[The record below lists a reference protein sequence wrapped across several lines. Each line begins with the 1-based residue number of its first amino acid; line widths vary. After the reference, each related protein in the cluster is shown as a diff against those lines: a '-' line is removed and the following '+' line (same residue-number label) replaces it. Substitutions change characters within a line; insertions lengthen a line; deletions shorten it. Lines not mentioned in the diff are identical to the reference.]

1 MIEGERASLS
11 DSLWTA
17 TAAPGPRFGPLTGD
31 LRADVAIIG
40 AGFTGLSAALHL
52 AEGGARVVVIDV
64 HQPGWGASGRNGG
77 QVNPGLKD
85 GPATLRAHFGDATA
99 SRLIAMSGGA
109 ADLVF
114 DLIDRHAI
122 ACDAVR
128 NGWLRAAVTQAQAD
142 DLHAL
147 AREWEGEGGGVDPLD
162 RDAMARATGTGDYA
176 GGVIDRRGGTLHPL
190 NYALGL
196 ARAAAQAGAAIHGD
210 TPATGLSRQ
219 GSLWQVATPR
229 GTISAD
235 RVLLATNAYSGPLH
249 RDLSRSVVPVC
260 SVQVATA
267 PLSPNVAASIL
278 PAGAHVS
285 DTRRL
290 LLYFRKD
297 AKGRFIMGGRG
308 SLREGST
315 LTQQA
320 RLRAASERMFP
331 QLQGTA
337 WDHAWGG
344 LVAVTPDHM
353 PHLHELAPGLMAG
366 LGYNGRG
373 IAMATAMGREMA
385 LWSLGHAAE
394 DLSFPVTPVR
404 PLPFAFARGV
414 AVELEILRQ
423 RLLDRFNL

>member
-17 TAAPGPRFGPLTGD
+17 TAAPVSRFAPLAGD

-52 AEGGARVVVIDV
+52 AEGGARVVVIDT

-85 GPATLRAHFGDATA
+85 GPAALRARFGDGIAA
-99 SRLIAMSGGA
+99 RLIAMSGGA

-128 NGWLRAAVTQAQAD
+128 NGWLRAGVTPAQAH

-162 RDAMARATGTGDYA
+162 RDAMARATGTDDYV

-196 ARAAAQAGAAIHGD
+196 ARAAVQAGAAIHGD
-210 TPATGLSRQ
+210 TPATGLSRR
-219 GSLWQVATPR
+219 GGLWRVDTAHGALT
-229 GTISAD
+229 AD
-235 RVLLATNAYSGPLH
+235 KVLLATNAYSGPLH

-285 DTRRL
+285 DARRL

-297 AKGRFIMGGRG
+297 AAGRFIMGGRG
-308 SLREGST
+308 SFREGPT
-315 LTQQA
+315 LAQQA
-320 RLRAASERMFP
+320 RLRAVSERLFP
-331 QLQGTA
+331 QLRGTR

-385 LWSLGHAAE
+385 HWSLGRAAG
-394 DLSFPVTPVR
+394 DLSCPVTPVR
-404 PLPFAFARGV
+404 PLPFAFARGA
-414 AVELEILRQ
+414 AVEFEILRQ

>member
-1 MIEGERASLS
+1 MIPDERPSLA
-11 DSLWTA
+11 DSLWSA
-17 TAAPGPRFGPLTGD
+17 TALPGPAFDPMDGD
-31 LRADVAIIG
+31 VRADVAVVG
-40 AGFTGLSAALHL
+40 AGYTGLSAALHL
-52 AEGGARVVVIDV
+52 AEAGARVVVIDA

-85 GPATLRAHFGDATA
+85 GPATLRARFGDEIA
-99 SRLIAMSGGA
+99 SRMIAMSGGV

-114 DLIDRHAI
+114 GLIDRHGI

-128 NGWLRAAVTQAQAD
+128 KGWLRAAVTPAQRD
-142 DLHAL
+142 DLLQL
-147 AREWEGEGGGVDPLD
+147 AREWEAEGGGVDPMD
-162 RDAMARATGTGDYA
+162 QAQMARAIGAEDYL

-196 ARAAAQAGAAIHGD
+196 ARAAVRAGAQVHGQ
-210 TPATGLSRQ
+210 TPATGMARD
-219 GSLWQVATPR
+219 GSLWSVATPR
-229 GTISAD
+229 GIISAD
-235 RVLLATNAYSGPLH
+235 KVILATNAYSGPLQ

-267 PLSPNVAASIL
+267 PLSANIAASIL

-297 AKGRFIMGGRG
+297 AAGRFIMGGRG
-308 SLREGST
+308 SLREGAT
-315 LTQQA
+315 RLQQA
-320 RLRAASERMFP
+320 RLRAEAERMFP
-331 QLQGTA
+331 QLQGAA

-344 LVAVTPDHM
+344 LVAVTPDHT

-373 IAMATAMGREMA
+373 VGMATAMGRELAFWA
-385 LWSLGHAAE
+385 LGRDAL
-394 DLSFPVTPVR
+394 DLSFPVTGVR
-404 PLPFAFARGV
+404 PLPFAFARPI
-414 AVELEILRQ
+414 AVELEIVRQ
-423 RLLDRFNL
+423 RLLDRFSL